1 MFFLVY
7 CPKGMK
13 VLNIT
18 HDIAMSRLLNRDVAI
33 RLVQYSPIMNTLL
46 AMTLLKSG
54 VSILTIKRQ
63 VVLFLSGSIIHS
75 CGSTCTSLGS
85 RVEIAGRYDGG
96 NLAMSSSA

>member
-7 CPKGMK
+7 SPKGVK

-46 AMTLLKSG
+46 ATLLKSG
-54 VSILTIKRQ
+54 VNIFTIKQQ
-63 VVLFLSGSIIHS
+63 VVLFLSWSIIHS